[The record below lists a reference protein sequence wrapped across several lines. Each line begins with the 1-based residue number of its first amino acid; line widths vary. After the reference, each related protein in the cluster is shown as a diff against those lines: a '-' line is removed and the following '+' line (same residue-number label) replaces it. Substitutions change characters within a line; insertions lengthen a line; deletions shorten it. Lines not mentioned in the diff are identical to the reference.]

1 MALLRKIYWTVR
13 HFLQDHFPR
22 YFVDRG
28 WLKWK
33 GYKVDWKNP
42 RDINEKIQW
51 LMCCSDTSMW
61 TLCSDKYKVRDYV
74 KSKGLGDILVPL
86 LGVWE
91 RVEDIDFESL
101 PEKFV
106 IKCNHDSGSTHIVDK
121 SKGFDE
127 AALREDLRKCLKRK
141 FGYYNGELYYN
152 GIKPLVLAESFL
164 EVEDK
169 SVSESTIDY
178 KIWSFDGK
186 PYSILTCSDRTE
198 KTLDLNVYDLDWNV
212 RPGVLV
218 ESAHYKNGGGKIPRP
233 SCLDRM
239 LKSASVL
246 SEGFPEVRVDFYETG
261 GKLYFGEMTFSSF
274 FGKMNYFTDDFLV
287 ELGARCVLPHEKR

>member
-1 MALLRKIYWTVR
+1 MAILRKINWTVR

-22 YFVDRG
+22 YYVDRG

-33 GYKVDWKNP
+33 GYKVDWNNP

-91 RVEDIDFESL
+91 RVEDIDFEPL
-101 PEKFV
+101 PDKFV

-121 SKGFDE
+121 SKGFND
-127 AALREDLRKCLKRK
+127 AALRADLKKSLKKR

-152 GIKPLVLAESFL
+152 HIKPLVVAEKFL

-169 SVSESTIDY
+169 SVSGSTIDY
-178 KIWSFDGK
+178 KVWSFNGK
-186 PYSILTCSDRTE
+186 PYAILTCSDRTK
-198 KTLDLNVYDLDWNV
+198 KTLNLNLYDLDWNV
-212 RPGVLV
+212 RSDVLV
-218 ESAHYKNGGGKIPRP
+218 ESDHFKNGRGNIPRP
-233 SCLDRM
+233 LCLNKM
-239 LKSASVL
+239 LDSASVL

-261 GKLYFGEMTFSSF
+261 GNLYFGEMTFSSYS
-274 FGKMNYFTDDFLV
+274 GKMNYFTDEFLV
-287 ELGARCVLPHEKR
+287 ELGAQCVLPHKDE